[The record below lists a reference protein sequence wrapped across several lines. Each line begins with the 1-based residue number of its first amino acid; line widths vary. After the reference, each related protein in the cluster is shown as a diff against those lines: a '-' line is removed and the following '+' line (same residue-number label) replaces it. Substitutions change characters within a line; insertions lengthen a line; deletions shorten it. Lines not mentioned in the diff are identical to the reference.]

1 MEKAT
6 LEQLNARKIE
16 ENRNLLDQLE
26 NLNNNV
32 VDSDAK
38 IRSLEANLLSSMQ
51 AVRRLESGASRAA
64 DAERHLAMLEED
76 QEKLHGELRITRED
90 ARTHALRCKEAQRG
104 ILDLQDQLE
113 RIEKEG
119 VLERERHEETVR
131 RIEKQREVDKQLDT
145 AAGRLKGAAASKS
158 LQDQG
163 KGNSKIIGHF
173 VKDLLQDNATLQLG
187 IAELRDMLMSSNDE
201 VQTLRDQLQT
211 HQPMP
216 MMEHISSPAS
226 TLKAELEGLTDN
238 DNDNDNDN
246 DDAAS
251 STRSVSQEL
260 HIHHHYHTP
269 SKEIKHVR
277 RKRTGL
283 RAGSR
288 AHSRTA
294 SGVSTPR
301 SSGAWTLPHSPSAPS
316 LSTDD
321 LALTAKAHTVRQWND
336 QVQPNSEFSS
346 STPSSPNLRATSVF
360 DNTFSDIHEST
371 GSPATSFDPTSPAW
385 QAAQHRRIGSIGSS
399 RSFQSLSCFESDQ
412 ELPHHR
418 SGFVSRSHSG
428 NAIAEEDETQSQD
441 DVTRSDGADRN
452 ESIDDLIIS
461 NRTRPRLS
469 RVASHESIMSLTGG
483 LDIHTLRIR
492 PSQMTLRPLG
502 GADAVITGVVAQPTL
517 SRSTAKRS
525 DAALRDNFL
534 GMSSPR
540 AVSSPITRATPSP
553 GSGRA
558 GALRSWA
565 GWRPWGGSASKPVEG
580 VEEEPEEPQSP
591 VTPRKPAN
599 VEEMPTPVLK
609 SPPSDKGKQL
619 SRTPGIN
626 QAGAIPGFQQYWAA
640 GKRRGAPAQ
649 VTTQAI
655 DTDALNESLLG

>member
-6 LEQLNARKIE
+6 LEQINARKIE

-32 VDSDAK
+32 VESDSK

-51 AVRRLESGASRAA
+51 TVRRLESGAARAA
-64 DAERHLAMLEED
+64 DAERHLSMLEEE
-76 QEKLHGELRITRED
+76 QEKLHSELRITRED
-90 ARTHALRCKEAQRG
+90 ARVHALRCKEAQRG

-113 RIEKEG
+113 RLEKET

-131 RIEKQREVDKQLDT
+131 RIEKQREVDKQLDI

-187 IAELRDMLMSSNDE
+187 IAELREMLMTSNDE
-201 VQTLRDQLQT
+201 VQNLRDQLQT
-211 HQPMP
+211 HQPMHTI
-216 MMEHISSPAS
+216 EDVASPAS

-238 DNDNDNDN
+238 DND
-246 DDAAS
+246 DAAS
-251 STRSVSQEL
+251 TTRSVSQEL

-269 SKEIKHVR
+269 SKEVKRVR

-288 AHSRTA
+288 THSRTA
-294 SGVSTPR
+294 SGASTPR
-301 SSGAWTLPHSPSAPS
+301 SSGAWTLPQSPSAPS
-316 LSTDD
+316 LSAEH
-321 LALTAKAHTVRQWND
+321 LSLTAKAHTVSQWND

-346 STPSSPNLRATSVF
+346 STPSSPILRATSVF
-360 DNTFSDIHEST
+360 DTTFTDIHDSV
-371 GSPATSFDPTSPAW
+371 GSPATTFDPNSPAW
-385 QAAQHRRIGSIGSS
+385 QAAQHRRLGSVGSS
-399 RSFQSLSCFESDQ
+399 RSFQSLSCFESDP

-418 SGFVSRSHSG
+418 SGYVSRSHSG
-428 NAIAEEDETQSQD
+428 NAIAEEDETESQPD
-441 DVTRSDGADRN
+441 MPRSDGADPN
-452 ESIDDLIIS
+452 ESLDDLIMS
-461 NRTRPRLS
+461 SRTRPRLS
-469 RVASHESIMSLTGG
+469 RVPSHESIMSLTGG

-553 GSGRA
+553 GSGKA

-580 VEEEPEEPQSP
+580 VEEEPAEAQPP
-591 VTPRKPAN
+591 VTPRKPAD
-599 VEEMPTPVLK
+599 VEGMPTPVLK
-609 SPPSDKGKQL
+609 SPRSDKGKQL
-619 SRTPGIN
+619 DRTPGIN
-626 QAGAIPGFQQYWAA
+626 QSGAIPGFQQYWAA
-640 GKRRGAPAQ
+640 GKRKGAPAQ
-649 VTTQAI
+649 VTTQVI